1 MVKSLSE
8 WTKSLN
14 LQGSFSREKVFAV
27 NSCVAQVRNKSSDS
41 SMSSSSSPS
50 MQNDTTTSSSTSI
63 LPSSRISRHVSVI
76 CCYQLLSSSEALL
89 SICSNLSRSFLT
101 LLFVIRFTP
110 SPHEHERYIY
120 VLFITRKYKVLTPF
134 VSEKNNELDSRIHT
148 LLRLVTRL
156 SIHIECGQM

>member
-101 LLFVIRFTP
+101 LLLFVIRFTP
-110 SPHEHERYIY
+110 SPHEHERYIC
-120 VLFITRKYKVLTPF
+120 FIYYQKVQ
-134 VSEKNNELDSRIHT
+134 SSN
-148 LLRLVTRL
+148 
-156 SIHIECGQM
+156 SIC

>member
-1 MVKSLSE
+1 MEITPIDVKNKAVIQKQIKRSRTNRVKMVKSLAE

-50 MQNDTTTSSSTSI
+50 MHNDTTTSSSTSI

-76 CCYQLLSSSEALL
+76 CCYQLLSSQRL
-89 SICSNLSRSFLT
+89 SICSNLPSRFSHLSYAFALRPRRVNT
-101 LLFVIRFTP
+101 TDID
-110 SPHEHERYIY
+110 IY
-120 VLFITRKYKVLTPF
+120 DVVLFPERPK
-134 VSEKNNELDSRIHT
+134 S
-148 LLRLVTRL
+148 
-156 SIHIECGQM
+156 